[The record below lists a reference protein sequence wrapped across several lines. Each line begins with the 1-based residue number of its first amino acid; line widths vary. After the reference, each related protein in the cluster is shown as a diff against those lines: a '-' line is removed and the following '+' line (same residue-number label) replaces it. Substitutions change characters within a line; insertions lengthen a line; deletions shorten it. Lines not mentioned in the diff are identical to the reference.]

1 MLFQRIAKNQGS
13 TTLNY
18 SRLFQ
23 DRNNL
28 DIKGEIRQLLKIFSK
43 DFNQKLLIKT
53 FYGEDETL

>member
-18 SRLFQ
+18 SRLLQ

-53 FYGEDETL
+53 FY

>member
-18 SRLFQ
+18 SRLPQ

-53 FYGEDETL
+53 FY